1 MHGNNG
7 DDEKMKRDIRKQTFS
22 KPAKPSDEEIKK
34 LTEDDNVQ
42 PSEMP
47 QLNES
52 SKKEPAKLR
61 EKNENLAIRKNGEKT
76 KIESGE
82 MTAASSLNSSNPFLL
97 SRGQTSEVRIEK
109 TGYRLRSDFMDLLK
123 LVKRMKKGH
132 TLEAVLDDALSFYF
146 ENSDDGRKAVKQR
159 QMLDSDEDVWSQ

>member
-7 DDEKMKRDIRKQTFS
+7 DDEKMKRDLRRQTFS
-22 KPAKPSDEEIKK
+22 KPVKPSAEEIKM
-34 LTEDDNVQ
+34 LTDDENVQ
-42 PSEMP
+42 PPKP
-47 QLNES
+47 QPKETAR
-52 SKKEPAKLR
+52 KEPARNR
-61 EKNENLAIRKNGEKT
+61 EKNESSPVVKSSGKNQ
-76 KIESGE
+76 IESGE
-82 MTAASSLNSSNPFLL
+82 QAAAASSLNSSNPFLL
-97 SRGQTSEVRIEK
+97 SRGQISEIRIEK

-159 QMLDSDEDVWSQ
+159 QMLDSGDDV